1 MLAALA
7 AVAVIGVAGCGSG
20 GGSDGGGPSPS
31 TRGGAT
37 PGAFEPP
44 LPPNPHL
51 GPAGTATM
59 HGDSGSSDTTPR
71 AGPGAGP
78 VDVASVDLGAVC
90 PTVLIGSDGYPVALC
105 TRVTDV
111 RPVVHLLDPH
121 DGAPLASL
129 EVTAGSLFGG
139 VYGYLDD
146 ENRMVLVDG
155 AADLVRI
162 GHRRAGQGWALEVAE
177 RTPLAD
183 SVPAGDTVTSV
194 APDYAGGVWF
204 ATGGG
209 TVGLVDTGTGSTRT
223 LALGDG
229 ERVSNSISTAPVGM
243 TVATDHA
250 LYLLDAGPDGR
261 PEVRWRL
268 AYDRGPARKPGQLS
282 WGTGSTPTFFG
293 PTDGADY
300 VAVVDNADPQV
311 HLVVVRATGPDAGR
325 QVCAPVVLARG
336 GPGSENSPIGA
347 GDSVVV
353 ASTYG
358 YVYPRLP
365 EDAGPSRPATAPFAG
380 GMTRVDVASDGAGC
394 EVVWDTD
401 VRSAAVPRL
410 STADG
415 TITTITRPRGA
426 AGFAYA
432 VVDADTGELLAE
444 QDLGASVA
452 DPLQL
457 AGTIGPDQVLYQG
470 TVGAVLRITPSSS
483 DRGSL
488 PGQRRQPE
496 RHAVSS
502 AAGITAMPSAR
513 R

>member
-1 MLAALA
+1 MASPTAPRRSPGARTRGRARLALA
-7 AVAVIGVAGCGSG
+7 VVAVAAMAVPGCGSG
-20 GGSDGGGPSPS
+20 GGGSEGDGSPPSS
-31 TRGGAT
+31 TGAASGAT
-37 PGAFEPP
+37 FGPP
-44 LPPNPHL
+44 LAPNPHL

-59 HGDSGSSDTTPR
+59 HGDSGSSDTTPL
-71 AGPGAGP
+71 AGPGDGP
-78 VDVASVDLGAVC
+78 VDVASIDLGAVC

-105 TRVTDV
+105 TRVSDV
-111 RPVVHLLDPH
+111 RPVVHLLDPD

-146 ENRMVLVDG
+146 HDRMVLVDG
-155 AADLVRI
+155 DADLLRI
-162 GHRRAGQGWALEVAE
+162 GHRRDGPGWALEVTE

-229 ERVSNSISTAPVGM
+229 ERVSNSISTAPAGM

-250 LYLLDAGPDGR
+250 LYLLDAGPDGQ

-347 GDSVVV
+347 GDTVVV

-365 EDAGPSRPATAPFAG
+365 EDAGPSRPATAPFTG
-380 GMTRVDVASDGAGC
+380 GMTRVDVAPDGAGC

-415 TITTITRPRGA
+415 TITTITEADGA
-426 AGFAYA
+426 AGYAYA
-432 VVDADTGELLAE
+432 VIDAATGDLLAE
-444 QDLGASVA
+444 QNLGASVA

-457 AGTIGPDQVLYQG
+457 AGTIGPDRVLYQG
-470 TVGAVLRITPSSS
+470 TVGAVLRITP
-483 DRGSL
+483 
-488 PGQRRQPE
+488 
-496 RHAVSS
+496 
-502 AAGITAMPSAR
+502 
-513 R
+513 

>member
-1 MLAALA
+1 MPPSTSRPVRRPRALLVLAGLA
-7 AVAVIGVAGCGSG
+7 AVAAVGAPACGSG
-20 GGSDGGGPSPS
+20 DGGTAPGTASTTTASTADGGSAGEFG
-31 TRGGAT
+31 
-37 PGAFEPP
+37 PP
-44 LPPNPHL
+44 LAPNPHL

-59 HGDSGSSDTTPR
+59 HGDSGSSDTTPL

-78 VDVASVDLGAVC
+78 VDVQPIDLGAVC

-121 DGAPLASL
+121 DGAPLAAL

-146 ENRMVLVDG
+146 DDRMVLVDG
-155 AADLVRI
+155 AADLLRI
-162 GHRRAGQGWALEVAE
+162 GHRRDGSGWALEVVE

-194 APDYAGGVWF
+194 APDYGGGVWF

-250 LYLLDAGPDGR
+250 VYLLDAGPDGR

-347 GDSVVV
+347 GSSVVV
-353 ASTYG
+353 AGTYG

-365 EDAGPSRPATAPFAG
+365 EDAGPSRPATAPFTG
-380 GMTRVDVASDGAGC
+380 GMTRVDVAPDGAGC
-394 EVVWDTD
+394 EVIWDTD
-401 VRSAAVPRL
+401 TRSAAVPRL

-415 TITTITRPRGA
+415 TITTITRPTGA
-426 AGFAYA
+426 ARYSYA

-444 QDLGASVA
+444 QDLGATVA

-470 TVGAVLRITPSSS
+470 TVGAVLRITPASP
-483 DRGSL
+483 DRRSEHTEG
-488 PGQRRQPE
+488 
-496 RHAVSS
+496 
-502 AAGITAMPSAR
+502 
-513 R
+513 